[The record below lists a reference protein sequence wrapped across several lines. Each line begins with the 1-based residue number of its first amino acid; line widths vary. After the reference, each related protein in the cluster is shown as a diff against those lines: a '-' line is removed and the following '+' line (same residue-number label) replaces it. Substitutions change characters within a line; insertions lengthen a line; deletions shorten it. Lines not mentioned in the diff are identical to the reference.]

1 MRVRQYNNIP
11 SFSLNI
17 IMKVD
22 HSCNVIVKNIQTWF
36 DLILKIKI
44 KQVHC
49 KHLILS
55 DVYSEKNHA
64 RTPQPHTHTQ
74 TSNHTHAR
82 KWWGVKLF

>member
-17 IMKVD
+17 IMKD
-22 HSCNVIVKNIQTWF
+22 VKNIQTWF

-55 DVYSEKNHA
+55 DVYSEKKT
-64 RTPQPHTHTQ
+64 RTNTHNHTHTQ
-74 TSNHTHAR
+74 ATTHTRAS
-82 KWWGVKLF
+82 GGE